1 MTILTIEGQVEDPE
15 VESLRAEVRSLRS
28 ELVRV
33 RADATRASQESTR
46 ALALLRKQLTPLY
59 RALQAVFGEIDAAGV
74 GEGVGE
80 ETGNRSENPRVSTVW
95 QSWKSC
101 LGGRKAQVID
111 ALLVHGEMNTTQLAI
126 AIGCNRNTIPNL
138 IFELN
143 KAGLLNKNAGRF
155 SLKQL

>member
-1 MTILTIEGQVEDPE
+1 MLAIEGQVEDPE
-15 VESLRAEVRSLRS
+15 LESLRGEVRRLRH
-28 ELVRV
+28 ELSNTQLE
-33 RADATRASQESTR
+33 ATRAHQQSAQ
-46 ALALLRKQLTPLY
+46 ALAMLRKQLAPLY
-59 RALQAVFGEIDAAGV
+59 RALQAVFGEIDAAGISDN
-74 GEGVGE
+74 G
-80 ETGNRSENPRVSTVW
+80 GNPADNPRVSAVW
-95 QSWKSC
+95 SSWKSR

-111 ALLVHGEMNTTQLAI
+111 ALLLHGEMNTTQLAI

>member
-1 MTILTIEGQVEDPE
+1 MTILAIEGQVEDPE

-74 GEGVGE
+74 TENN
-80 ETGNRSENPRVSTVW
+80 GNEPDNPRISVVW
-95 QSWKSC
+95 QSWKSR

-126 AIGCNRNTIPNL
+126 AIGCNPRP
-138 IFELN
+138 
-143 KAGLLNKNAGRF
+143 
-155 SLKQL
+155 Q

>member
-1 MTILTIEGQVEDPE
+1 MLAIEGHVEDPE
-15 VESLRAEVRSLRS
+15 VESLRAEIRSLRN

-33 RADATRASQESTR
+33 RSDATRMTQESMR
-46 ALALLRKQLTPLY
+46 AFAMLRKQLAPLY
-59 RALQAVFGEIDAAGV
+59 HVLQAVFGELDAAGV
-74 GEGVGE
+74 GEE
-80 ETGNRSENPRVSTVW
+80 IGNGSGNPRVSAVW
-95 QSWKSC
+95 QSWKSR

-111 ALLVHGEMNTTQLAI
+111 ALLLHGEMNTTQLAI